1 MIVIEIVP
9 DCFGDPIR
17 LACFFGRRFSDTVG
31 IVIGNNEPLPNCP
44 RYVLH
49 VACTK
54 AHIDSVLDIA
64 CLHALPDRQGG
75 RVTLA
80 KHRDSFCVDAEGC
93 TFGRLTMQELL
104 IPLVVDELDTHQ
116 PVVHPHG
123 YN

>member
-1 MIVIEIVP
+1 MIVIEIIP
-9 DCFGDPIR
+9 DCFGQPIR
-17 LACFFGRRFSDTVG
+17 LTCFLGGFLPDTVG
-31 IVIGNNEPLPNCP
+31 IIIGNNEPTPDCP

-64 CLHALPDRQGG
+64 GFHALPDRQGG

-80 KHRDSFCVDAEGC
+80 KHRDSFCVDAERC

-104 IPLVVDELDTHQ
+104 IPLVIDELNSYYPPID
-116 PVVHPHG
+116 PHRD
-123 YN
+123 N